1 MNYTIKTELF
11 SGPLEKLLELIEEKK
26 LEITAMNLAEVTGD
40 FLNYLKTIQEK
51 TEPGILADFVVIAA
65 KLILIKSKALLPN
78 LELTKD
84 EETEIKDLETRLKIY
99 NEFRIA
105 AQHIKKL
112 AEKGLRSYSKPL
124 LAALEKQTVF
134 YPPQEL
140 KLSDLSQ
147 AALNLADLLKKIVPE
162 PQKIK
167 SAIITIEQKIEELL
181 QRFQTAAE
189 HSFKEVTKSRPKMEI
204 VIFFLAILHL
214 LKDRIIDIEQ
224 KGQFEDILI
233 KKPESQN
240 GNPQQ

>member
-84 EETEIKDLETRLKIY
+84 EETEIKDLEARLKIY

-105 AQHIKKL
+105 AQHIKTL
-112 AEKGLRSYSKPL
+112 SEKGARSYSRPL

-140 KLSDLSQ
+140 KLSDLSR

-189 HSFKEVTKSRPKMEI
+189 HSFKEVTKSQPKTEI

-233 KKPESQN
+233 KKLENQN

>member
-11 SGPLEKLLELIEEKK
+11 SGPLEKLLELIEERK

-40 FLNYLKTIQEK
+40 FLNYLKNIQEK
-51 TEPGILADFVVIAA
+51 TEPGILADFVVIAS

-112 AEKGLRSYSKPL
+112 VEKETRSYSRPL
-124 LAALEKQTVF
+124 LAALEKQAVF

-140 KLSDLSQ
+140 KLSDLSR
-147 AALNLADLLKKIVPE
+147 AALNLADLLKKITLE

-189 HSFKEVTKSRPKMEI
+189 HSFKEVTMSRPKAEV

-214 LKDRIIDIEQ
+214 LKDRIINIEQ
-224 KGQFEDILI
+224 KGDFEDILI
-233 KKPESQN
+233 KRGEARPTQ
-240 GNPQQ
+240 